1 MGSWYDSYNVTQ
13 PMYKAFAEVGNAEKT
28 IFLCDYLVSREVQR
42 GSTRDSASWRTRTRP
57 MTSTAMVVRANSPRI
72 AGNLVPDF
80 QPQFIAY

>member
-1 MGSWYDSYNVTQ
+1 VVHEGLNVV
-13 PMYKAFAEVGNAEKT
+13 EE
-28 IFLCDYLVSREVQR
+28 LERE
-42 GSTRDSASWRTRTRP
+42 P